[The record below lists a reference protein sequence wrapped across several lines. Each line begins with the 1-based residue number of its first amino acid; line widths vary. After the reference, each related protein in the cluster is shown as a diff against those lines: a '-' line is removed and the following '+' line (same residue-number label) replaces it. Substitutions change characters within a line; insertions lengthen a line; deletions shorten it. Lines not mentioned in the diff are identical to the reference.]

1 LAVLDIERNAVVIR
15 IIYDGPPEAGKT
27 TSLRALS
34 ASLARPMITPG
45 EEGARTLFFDW
56 MEYTGGLFEGHQIRC
71 QIVTVPGQAV
81 LAHRRHG
88 LLETAD
94 VVVFV
99 SDSTPAAVETT
110 KTYLREMRTTLDRQ
124 PGPRIGVIL
133 QANKRDLPNAVD
145 LATLRTAAAEP
156 GMTVLESVA
165 TEGRGV
171 RETFVFA
178 VRLALDRVREDLR
191 NRTLRLVPPEVQ
203 DSRELLRQI
212 EGRESE
218 RTIRASYEGES
229 SLASQVLQELMDDE
243 IAVTAAAPR
252 VPATTAAG
260 VPRSPDDTV
269 PSGMIWP
276 PIDGRTLLH
285 EACVGGFTPRE
296 VSHGD
301 WVGESAG
308 WRFHSPSQ
316 ASYRD
321 PELGRRS
328 LIEWARLHAAGH
340 RWFSTPRAV
349 ALAPTGH
356 GDWRLW
362 QTVKTEPS
370 LRDLLVRGI
379 QDGSPAALLRRLLD
393 VGRILLEATEILA
406 LAPCR
411 LSLTIDTV
419 GAQNGRPLYV
429 GFLPDPMLVR
439 APRPLSVDER
449 STLLRRELGTL
460 ASAELR
466 EHRPEAF
473 PVLRSLVRETDPPVV
488 VEAIYDVLLDSGLGS
503 SEGHAVPGGAGR

>member
-1 LAVLDIERNAVVIR
+1 MPVLDIERNTVVIR
-15 IIYDGPPEAGKT
+15 IVYDGPPEAGKT

-34 ASLARPMITPG
+34 ASLARPMTTPR
-45 EEGARTLFFDW
+45 EEGRRTLFFDW

-99 SDSTPAAVETT
+99 SDSAPAAVETT
-110 KTYLREMRTTLDRQ
+110 KTYLSEMRATLDRQ

-145 LATLRTAAAEP
+145 LGTLRAAAAEP

-171 RETFVFA
+171 REAFVFA

-191 NRTLRLVPPEVQ
+191 KRTLRLAAPEVQ

-218 RTIRASYEGES
+218 RTILASREGAEV
-229 SLASQVLQELMDDE
+229 SLASEALQQVMAAE
-243 IAVTAAAPR
+243 IAARATVLRAAGED
-252 VPATTAAG
+252 G
-260 VPRSPDDTV
+260 VPRPPDDGV

-276 PIDGRTLLH
+276 PIDGRTILH
-285 EACVGGFTPRE
+285 EACAGGFTPRK
-296 VSHGD
+296 VAHGD
-301 WVGESAG
+301 WVGETGA
-308 WRFHSPSQ
+308 WRFHSPCQ
-316 ASYRD
+316 TSYGD

-328 LIEWARLHAAGH
+328 LIEWARLHTAGN
-340 RWFSTPRAV
+340 RWFSAPRAI
-349 ALAPTGH
+349 ALAPTDQGS
-356 GDWRLW
+356 WRLW
-362 QTVKTEPS
+362 QVVRAEPS
-370 LRDLLVRGI
+370 LRDLLAHGI

-393 VGRILLEATEILA
+393 VGRILLAATEFLA

-419 GAQNGRPLYV
+419 GAQDGQPRYV

-439 APRPLSVDER
+439 APRPMSADDR
-449 STLLRRELGTL
+449 ATLLRRELGTL

-473 PVLRSLVRETDPPVV
+473 PLFRSVVRDADPPAV
-488 VEAIYDVLLDSGLGS
+488 VEAIHDVLSDSGLGS
-503 SEGHAVPGGAGR
+503 GGMGVFPRGATR